1 MINGSMS
8 TFCALNLCFKSVRGD
23 WALLPVEAFV
33 LGRAC
38 CLLHVGG
45 DVHHSYEVIR
55 LKKYMVQVVDQSEL

>member
-1 MINGSMS
+1 MKPSLLEMSMS
-8 TFCALNLCFKSVRGD
+8 TFYALNLCSESVRED

-45 DVHHSYEVIR
+45 DIHHS
-55 LKKYMVQVVDQSEL
+55 